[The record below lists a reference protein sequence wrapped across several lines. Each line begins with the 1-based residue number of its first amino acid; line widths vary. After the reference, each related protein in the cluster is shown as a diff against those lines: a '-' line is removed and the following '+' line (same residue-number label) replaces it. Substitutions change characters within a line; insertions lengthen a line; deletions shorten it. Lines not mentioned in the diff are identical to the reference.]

1 MKKKQLI
8 FLFLLLSFS
17 LENNSQDGFS
27 FLDKTTLKERVS
39 FKLINNLIVIPL
51 EINGRTLSFILD
63 SGVNKTILFN
73 ISKNDS
79 IGLNNVEKV
88 NLQGLGNGK
97 SVEALLSKN
106 NKINIKGLTSS
117 NETLYVIVEDF
128 FDLSAKMGITIHGI
142 VGYNLLK
149 NFVVKI
155 NYKNKKIVFYKP
167 EKYRLKKCRKC
178 EIFPL
183 SFYRRKPYIDAQVQL
198 DTVGNSLTDVK
209 LLVDSGGTDAIWLF
223 EDTKDI
229 IQTPNRFF
237 PDVLGEGLSGPIH
250 GNRSRIPN
258 IKLKSF
264 ELEKPTVSF
273 LDAVSTYNA
282 RKYKERNGSIG
293 ASILNR
299 FVVWFDYSNR
309 QMMLKKNSSLKKEFN
324 YNMSGL
330 DIVYYGKQLV
340 KEENIQKLTGGYN
353 QKLNTENQNN
363 SISFITSFSY
373 KFKPTYK
380 IKMVV
385 QGSPADKAGLLKDDV
400 IIKINGRDS
409 YDLTLGQIVSKFK
422 EKKGR
427 KIKMIIE
434 RKGVQMKFQFRLEAK
449 I

>member
-1 MKKKQLI
+1 MF
-8 FLFLLLSFS
+8 FLFIFS
-17 LENNSQDGFS
+17 LKNTAQSGFS
-27 FLDKTTLKERVS
+27 FLDKNTVKERVH

-117 NETLYVIVEDF
+117 NETLYVIVEGF

-149 NFVVKI
+149 NFVIKI

-229 IQTPNRFF
+229 IQTPKRFF

-250 GNRSRIPN
+250 GNRSRIPKV
-258 IKLKSF
+258 KLKSF

-273 LDAVSTYNA
+273 LDSISTYNA
-282 RKYKERNGSIG
+282 RKFKDRNGSIG
-293 ASILNR
+293 ASILKR
-299 FVVWFDYSNR
+299 FIVWFDYPNR
-309 QMMLKKNSSLKKEFN
+309 QMMLKKNGSFKKEFN

-330 DIVYYGKQLV
+330 DIVYNGKELV
-340 KEENIQKLTGGYN
+340 KEKQSEKFTGGYK
-353 QKLNTENQNN
+353 QKLNIENPNN
-363 SISFITSFSY
+363 SISFITSFTY

-380 IKMVV
+380 IKTVV
-385 QGSPADKAGLLKDDV
+385 KGSPAEKAGLLKDDI
-400 IIKINGRDS
+400 IIKINGKAA
-409 YDLTLGQIVSKFK
+409 YDYTLGELVSKFQ
-422 EKKGR
+422 EKQGR
-427 KIKMIIE
+427 KIILFID
-434 RKGVQMKFQFRLEAK
+434 RKGVKMKFQFRLEAK